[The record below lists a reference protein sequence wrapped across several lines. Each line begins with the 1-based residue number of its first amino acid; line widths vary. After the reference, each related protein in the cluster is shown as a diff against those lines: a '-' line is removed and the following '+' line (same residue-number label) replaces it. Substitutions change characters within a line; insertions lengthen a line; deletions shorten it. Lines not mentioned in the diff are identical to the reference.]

1 MLSTQNNITLLCLR
15 CLGAR
20 VCLEMSNHLDLDLQP
35 FVDVNG
41 RLGRPVPAGQIV
53 IPQKVWLHDSS
64 IRWRM
69 GKRPQMREV
78 SRTMLNRFVRLT
90 DAKSILSFAKE
101 WGVLAISRDLS
112 SSREWCYRP

>member
-41 RLGRPVPAGQIV
+41 RLGRPVPAPNCHSPEGLVARQQHPLADGKKTTDAGSLSNHVEPVRPLDRREVDFILC
-53 IPQKVWLHDSS
+53 K
-64 IRWRM
+64 RM
-69 GKRPQMREV
+69 G
-78 SRTMLNRFVRLT
+78 
-90 DAKSILSFAKE
+90 SF
-101 WGVLAISRDLS
+101 GYFPGSLV
-112 SSREWCYRP
+112 